1 VALACGASTVAPRQR
16 SEPRALYSR
25 RELVED
31 ATHPEGSMTH
41 RSRIP
46 QPDRLYEEYRRAP
59 ASLSWGWR
67 RYFAEIEGAPRPD
80 SAGAD
85 VAAPPLLGPEDRE
98 RAARHLPHVA
108 RVPLFRTLA
117 RAEQE
122 LVAACVEELRLEPEQ
137 LLFRAGE
144 PGDALYV
151 VAEGSLRVVRN
162 DQVLGVVGPGEVAG
176 ELAIVDHKPRSAD
189 VVAHTP
195 ARLLKLPGAAFE
207 DAVRRSPALGRS
219 LLQVLAGR
227 MRQANAQQEKVD
239 LLVRS
244 FRNRGHVV
252 AQLDPLGGAPPAEP
266 ELTLEYHGL
275 SAADLDLPF
284 TLRTA
289 EGAKTLG
296 LKAIVEKLRNTYCRS
311 IGVQFMHIDDRRVR
325 EWLQFRM
332 EASENRLALTR
343 AEQRRLLEKLTD
355 AETFETFIHKKF
367 LGAKRFSLE
376 GGESL
381 IPLLDVAIEEAAR
394 HGLEEIVIGMAHRG
408 RLNVLANI
416 MGKSPRRIFEEFRD
430 ADPERLAG
438 GGDVKYHMGFS
449 NDRET
454 ASGRRVHLS
463 LCFNPSHLEVVGP
476 VVLGRVR
483 AKQDRRGDLERRR
496 VMGIVVHGDA
506 AFAGQGVVQEILN
519 LSGLDGYATGGVL
532 HVIVNNQIGFTTDP
546 PDSRSGRYATEV
558 ARTLDTPVFH
568 VNGEDPEAVL
578 QVMRLAL
585 EFRAEFRRDVVVD
598 LYCYRRHG
606 HNEGDEPSYTQP
618 LLYKKIAAQPPPR
631 QGYLRRLRELGGISE
646 AEAVE
651 IQARS
656 VGRLDEE
663 LRRAEAGERPDEP
676 EVRSIWAP
684 YRGGV
689 ESATPDVDTGVATD
703 SSSALLEALA
713 RVPDGFRPHPKL
725 LKLLEQRR
733 EMAAGRRPLDW
744 GAGEALA
751 LASLLVEGAHVRLS
765 GQDAE
770 RGTFSHRHAVLHD
783 HETNARHVPLQ
794 HLAPTQ
800 ARFSVWNSPLS
811 ETGVLGFD
819 WGYSLDVPEALV
831 VWEAQFG
838 DFANVAQVM
847 IDQFVTSAEQKWG
860 RLSGLVLLLPHGFEG
875 QGPEH
880 SSARLERFLSL
891 AARDNVQVICPTTPG
906 QIFHALRR
914 QVKRSWRKPLVV
926 MAPKSLLR
934 HPAAVSGLEELA
946 SGRFRRVIGDV
957 SGTQPAGVRKLLLCS
972 GKVYYE
978 LAAARDAK
986 QAADVH
992 VARIEQLYPE
1002 PAGELATL
1010 LTSYPES
1017 TRVVW
1022 VQEEPRN
1029 MGAWTFLRLL
1039 AEKGFWCGRAVECV
1053 AREESAS
1060 PASGSGA
1067 THRREQAG
1075 LVEAALA

>member
-1 VALACGASTVAPRQR
+1 MAHG
-16 SEPRALYSR
+16 
-25 RELVED
+25 
-31 ATHPEGSMTH
+31 
-41 RSRIP
+41 SRIAH
-46 QPDRLYEEYRRAP
+46 PDRLYEQYRRDP

-67 RYFAEIEGAPRPD
+67 RYFAEIQGAPRP
-80 SAGAD
+80 GGP
-85 VAAPPLLGPEDRE
+85 AAPPGSAVALTPEERD

-108 RVPLFRTLA
+108 RIPLFRSLA
-117 RAEQE
+117 RDEQE
-122 LVAACVEELRLEPEQ
+122 LVASRVEELRLEPEQ
-137 LLFRAGE
+137 SLFRAGE

-151 VAEGSLRVVRN
+151 VVEGALRVVRR
-162 DQVLGVVGPGEVAG
+162 DQVLGVVGAGEVAG
-176 ELAIVDHKPRSAD
+176 ELAIVDRKPRSAD
-189 VVAHTP
+189 VLAHTP
-195 ARLLKLPGAAFE
+195 VSLLKLPARAFE
-207 DAVRRSPALGRS
+207 EIVSRSPALARS

-252 AQLDPLGGAPPAEP
+252 AQLDPLGGRPAEEP
-266 ELTLEYHGL
+266 ELTLEHHGL
-275 SAADLDLPF
+275 SPAELELPF
-284 TLRTA
+284 ALRSA
-289 EGAKTLG
+289 EGTKTLS
-296 LKAIVEKLRNTYCRS
+296 LRAILEKLANTYCRS

-416 MGKSPRRIFEEFRD
+416 LGKSPRRIFEEFRD

-449 NDRET
+449 NDREL
-454 ASGRRVHLS
+454 AGGARIHLS

-519 LSGLDGYATGGVL
+519 LSGLAGYGTGGAL
-532 HVIVNNQIGFTTDP
+532 HVVVNNQIGFTTEP
-546 PDSRSGRYATEV
+546 HDSRSGRYATEV
-558 ARTLDTPVFH
+558 ARTLDTPIFH

-578 QVMRLAL
+578 QVVRLAT
-585 EFRAEFRRDVVVD
+585 EFRAEFRRDVVID

-618 LLYKKIAAQPPPR
+618 LLYRRIAAQPPLR
-631 QGYLRRLRELGGISE
+631 QGYLRRLRELGGISD

-656 VGRLDEE
+656 VGRLEEE

-684 YRGGV
+684 YRGGP
-689 ESATPDVDTGVATD
+689 ERETPDVDTAVSPETLVG
-703 SSSALLEALA
+703 LLESLA
-713 RVPDGFRPHPKL
+713 RLPEGFRPHPKL
-725 LKLLEQRR
+725 ARLLEQRR

-744 GAGEALA
+744 GAGEALGF
-751 LASLLVEGAHVRLS
+751 ASLLVEGAHVRLS

-770 RGTFSHRHAVLHD
+770 RGTFSHRHAVLHG
-783 HETNARHVPLQ
+783 HENAERHVPLQ
-794 HLAPTQ
+794 QLQPGQ

-880 SSARLERFLSL
+880 SSARLERFLGQ
-891 AARDNVQVICPTTPG
+891 AARDNVQVVSPTTPA

-914 QVKRSWRKPLVV
+914 QVRRAWRKPLVV
-926 MAPKSLLR
+926 MSPKSLLR
-934 HPAAVSGLEELA
+934 HPAAVSSLDELA
-946 SGRFRRVIGDV
+946 TGRFRKVMPDG
-957 SGTQPAGVRKLLLCS
+957 SGSDPAGARKLLLCT
-972 GKVYYE
+972 GKVYYD
-978 LAAARDAK
+978 LAAARDER
-986 QAADVH
+986 QAGDVH
-992 VARIEQLYPE
+992 VVRLEQLYPE
-1002 PAGELATL
+1002 PAAELASL
-1010 LTSYPES
+1010 LSGYPES
-1017 TRVVW
+1017 TRLVW

-1039 AEKGFWCGRAVECV
+1039 AEKGFWQGRAVECV

-1060 PASGSGA
+1060 PATGSSA
-1067 THRREQAG
+1067 AHKREQAG